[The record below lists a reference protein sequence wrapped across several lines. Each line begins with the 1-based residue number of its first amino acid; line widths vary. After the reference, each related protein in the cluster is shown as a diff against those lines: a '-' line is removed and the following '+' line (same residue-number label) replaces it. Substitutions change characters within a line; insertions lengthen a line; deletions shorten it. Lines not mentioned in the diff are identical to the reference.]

1 MSSSDAFFT
10 TTPPGSPEIP
20 VDPMDWGGDD
30 LETTSQRP
38 QAPAA
43 PPSMKSSRPASPSA
57 PTPDPK
63 RWKGDKDGSDD
74 ADDENASQVS
84 RDSTPMHTDDPVAF
98 YGQSGDGSPI
108 GLTGGDGDINSD
120 AKAVFDSLLSI
131 KEWLHYRE
139 RSTSPLT
146 AQMCVALAHRITEL
160 FEGAAD
166 LGLINLLAKD
176 AGNDPRTIE
185 TLCAVRDACIL
196 HVPYP
201 GNPLPSPP
209 FPAPSGGA
217 GPSTSSAAKGKQR
230 EGAKPPATP
239 NSKQTDAAPAATKP
253 VLKRSYARPT
263 PGGPPPPIPRHSRP
277 LPGGTFAAA
286 ARRAPAKTPAP
297 TTNTSV
303 EGILALAKVFPELSA
318 SEISTLYQQ
327 NVKRSAGSP
336 SSPPPSKRVK
346 STTRGPSRMQIIVYA
361 EATFT
366 SNLETVVT
374 PLNNRLASNRR
385 RLRVAQAFTGMGGI
399 VLATQ
404 STPTAEDLP
413 VVIDAARSW
422 FPANTKV
429 TAEIPASRS
438 YLKIV
443 NIPFFQKVGGAPI
456 TQDLVE
462 SRICQDPVTKNFHL
476 ASKPRVSRNSPAS
489 DSCTVWFDIWDT
501 QSGANLKQLV
511 NKRLSFGGQICMIR
525 PAEKRPGTP
534 QCQRCWKWGHI
545 DTRCSLN
552 RNICAHCGGPHG
564 LQYHRVLG
572 SCCKAKPKE
581 NPPVEATHPDEDCP
595 HPPKCVNCG
604 GEHLA
609 NAKTCP
615 YFRHRFE
622 PEWIKGRYERD
633 ANVNRNYELVS
644 NILEERKSSFDLLLI
659 QEPPWNFIRRTVSAT
674 NPEGEAVVGPP
685 IHPDWMVIFRR
696 PKGEDDRPR
705 VMTYVNKR
713 LAAMRP
719 AFRTDLADH
728 RDILVLTLW
737 GEDNTPLHYIN
748 VYSDQSSTAINWLC
762 DNVERLPQLQCMAGD
777 FNCHS
782 SVWDSRHEGNN
793 HVATSLIDAAS
804 DLGVEVSVQPVRTPT
819 HFPHAR
825 GLVPSVIDL
834 MFLPQD
840 RLVGLTHEVRTD
852 WIGPSDHAPLCVT
865 LPIRATEVAS
875 ERLAMPKGSEEESSF
890 LQALLIYIKSM
901 DISNIDTRDALEDLI
916 AGLARACNDA
926 WNSNAKTVKV
936 NTRSK
941 AWWNADCATAMRQYR
956 QSRSPADY
964 GALRRATKAAKRQF
978 FDERIETIAT
988 KNKRPWD
995 LMNWTKQRNL
1005 PTYEAIRYN
1014 EAPCNTMDDFWQAL
1028 HATYNAASDRP
1039 VKVEV
1044 LEEVEQEPPREWVD
1058 FSTAE
1063 LREEL
1068 AKCSNTSAPG
1078 PDHLTWY
1085 QLKKLVIDNDVAD
1098 KFTKI
1103 ASACLRALVTKW
1115 SQRPGSTTT
1124 SRWPD
1129 SRLSNR
1135 AFGASILNIV
1145 KMESDEDDLSD
1156 PDANKEESSDL
1167 ELLALQV
1174 KQFWDTTNVLSE
1186 HRRRRL
1192 EERADRLVLRSTGAQ
1207 VVGEMVAQDYAGRYL
1222 EVLSVVFTEYRK
1234 KYPKGTSNSAVSSIA
1249 GTPVTKKAPLNKG
1262 KGHWDDLFTPQAVA
1276 SGSNQP
1282 LDEAAMAV
1290 SALHQARQLG
1300 ESDDDYR
1307 RWAAAA
1313 EHERMTHLPTERKDT
1328 IMQPAGNK
1336 STPAI
1341 QVPMEAKD
1349 GRVPLAKDWNNRV
1362 AYQRLR
1368 NTDLSWSKFMNYDD
1382 QGVVFEGH
1390 MPVDEMAR
1398 QWASQTQGSDGG
1410 LGTGAVGKHNT
1421 TATANG
1427 RQDMQESINC
1437 GRDTCCRE
1445 QHKTK
1450 MHEWLHQLIH
1460 ERLAVQLLLPD
1471 RMKSRRA
1478 DSKSIG
1484 TYSGS
1489 ATFSELE
1496 EWLLSLVVML
1506 AVSQFG
1512 GAECDQERVLI
1523 TSAFLNGEAW
1533 KWYNRHVIHV
1543 NREKQSWTFKDVILG
1558 LYDQFVLPSTMQD
1571 ARNDFNAVTYSA
1583 SKGIQGLYDDLVD
1596 HTMNMAARTDDWMF
1610 LEKFLKTL
1618 LPQKTADYFERN
1630 ISAQQTQS
1638 TNEKSYTK
1646 PAVQEQPGRGDH
1658 KPHINKL
1665 VVRTG
1670 DHPHHDHTKNLDH
1683 HNHPPG
1689 EIARSPRNHERSII
1703 RAAHTAAIDA
1713 ASEADDK
1720 DTSPEDPDRR
1730 ETGRH
1735 DTEADKEDEDDEFVD
1750 MEVYN
1755 NEYYARDDEAECMF
1769 ATTEVMASEER
1780 KEKPPIRRVKVRMG
1794 RDKIGR
1800 PVLPLRDKECLVT
1813 Y

>member
-10 TTPPGSPEIP
+10 TTPPGSSEIP

-30 LETTSQRP
+30 LETTPQRP

-176 AGNDPRTIE
+176 AGNDRTIE

-230 EGAKPPATP
+230 DGAKPPATP

-346 STTRGPSRMQIIVYA
+346 STTRGPSRMQIVYA

-366 SNLETVVT
+366 GNLETVVT

-399 VLATQ
+399 ILATQ

-443 NIPFFQKVGGAPI
+443 NVPFFQKVGGAPI

-572 SCCKAKPKE
+572 SCCKAKPKA

-748 VYSDQSSTAINWLC
+748 VYSDQNSTAINWLC

-782 SVWDSRHEGNN
+782 SVWDPRHEGNN

-825 GLVPSVIDL
+825 GLKPSVIDL

-890 LQALLIYIKSM
+890 LQALLTYIKSM

-1014 EAPCNTMDDFWQAL
+1014 EAPCNTMDDLWQAL

-1078 PDHLTWY
+1078 PDHLTCHGDAW
-1085 QLKKLVIDNDVAD
+1085 QLIAGDHPLSKTSPLPRLCAALGHSLAQMQRKAALWILGAFRTSPGGGVETLAGLPPVHLHIKKLVDRSFARTRTLLNTHPTLSLMTRHGLFRGEEFHPCAISSMAPSLQKRVKSSVMDAEANASVVNEPMNPLHEEATPGQRVSDLFGAQITYDLDIPRDKEALADRRNHLDALRTEGGLDPRTVMVAADASVPTDNRLQAIIACTLIHGDVGPSVSRQVASKATSD
-1098 KFTKI
+1098 DAELAAI
-1103 ASACLRALVTKW
+1103 AMAVGKAL
-1115 SQRPGSTTT
+1115 QRPDSDRILVFSDSTKAINRLRWDIHFSSHEAATQLKVPQGPRSRTSLDYARKRTVEQMLKEWTRLFQQPEYSGRLFLRTKRKGKPIAPSHLDGSPWLKVMGKSNAHTARM
-1124 SRWPD
+1124 SR
-1129 SRLSNR
+1129 
-1135 AFGASILNIV
+1135 SILNHAPIG
-1145 KMESDEDDLSD
+1145 EYRRRF
-1156 PDANKEESSDL
+1156 N
-1167 ELLALQV
+1167 
-1174 KQFWDTTNVLSE
+1174 LSE
-1186 HRRRRL
+1186 EVNCSCRNGGLETRAHMLDQCPRYTRKRRAPARLEHKNYLEFLEVNPRTFAFPSENPPPPFPKARPKRKPPDQVNRRRL
-1192 EERADRLVLRSTGAQ
+1192 AHRMQSDEGLHDQPACPEDLIWVPELFCLLR
-1207 VVGEMVAQDYAGRYL
+1207 R
-1222 EVLSVVFTEYRK
+1222 
-1234 KYPKGTSNSAVSSIA
+1234 
-1249 GTPVTKKAPLNKG
+1249 
-1262 KGHWDDLFTPQAVA
+1262 
-1276 SGSNQP
+1276 
-1282 LDEAAMAV
+1282 DEAIAAGLV
-1290 SALHQARQLG
+1290 FADQQQGAR
-1300 ESDDDYR
+1300 
-1307 RWAAAA
+1307 
-1313 EHERMTHLPTERKDT
+1313 
-1328 IMQPAGNK
+1328 
-1336 STPAI
+1336 
-1341 QVPMEAKD
+1341 
-1349 GRVPLAKDWNNRV
+1349 
-1362 AYQRLR
+1362 
-1368 NTDLSWSKFMNYDD
+1368 
-1382 QGVVFEGH
+1382 
-1390 MPVDEMAR
+1390 
-1398 QWASQTQGSDGG
+1398 
-1410 LGTGAVGKHNT
+1410 
-1421 TATANG
+1421 
-1427 RQDMQESINC
+1427 
-1437 GRDTCCRE
+1437 
-1445 QHKTK
+1445 
-1450 MHEWLHQLIH
+1450 
-1460 ERLAVQLLLPD
+1460 LLD
-1471 RMKSRRA
+1471 
-1478 DSKSIG
+1478 
-1484 TYSGS
+1484 
-1489 ATFSELE
+1489 
-1496 EWLLSLVVML
+1496 
-1506 AVSQFG
+1506 
-1512 GAECDQERVLI
+1512 
-1523 TSAFLNGEAW
+1523 
-1533 KWYNRHVIHV
+1533 
-1543 NREKQSWTFKDVILG
+1543 
-1558 LYDQFVLPSTMQD
+1558 
-1571 ARNDFNAVTYSA
+1571 
-1583 SKGIQGLYDDLVD
+1583 
-1596 HTMNMAARTDDWMF
+1596 
-1610 LEKFLKTL
+1610 
-1618 LPQKTADYFERN
+1618 
-1630 ISAQQTQS
+1630 
-1638 TNEKSYTK
+1638 
-1646 PAVQEQPGRGDH
+1646 
-1658 KPHINKL
+1658 
-1665 VVRTG
+1665 
-1670 DHPHHDHTKNLDH
+1670 
-1683 HNHPPG
+1683 
-1689 EIARSPRNHERSII
+1689 
-1703 RAAHTAAIDA
+1703 
-1713 ASEADDK
+1713 
-1720 DTSPEDPDRR
+1720 
-1730 ETGRH
+1730 
-1735 DTEADKEDEDDEFVD
+1735 
-1750 MEVYN
+1750 
-1755 NEYYARDDEAECMF
+1755 
-1769 ATTEVMASEER
+1769 
-1780 KEKPPIRRVKVRMG
+1780 
-1794 RDKIGR
+1794 
-1800 PVLPLRDKECLVT
+1800 
-1813 Y
+1813 